1 LLMQGEKEMNPDT
14 EIMIKILARLVSNLV
29 RKGVLTVE
37 EVREI
42 IGISPQDFEKAF
54 TEWREKGK

>member
-1 LLMQGEKEMNPDT
+1 MNPDT